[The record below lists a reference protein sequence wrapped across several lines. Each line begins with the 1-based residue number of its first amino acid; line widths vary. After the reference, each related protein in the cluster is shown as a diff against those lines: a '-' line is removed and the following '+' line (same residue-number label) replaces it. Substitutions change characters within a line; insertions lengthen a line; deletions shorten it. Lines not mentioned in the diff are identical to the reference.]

1 MTDIRQMQLEIVSMM
16 EKVDALF
23 QREGI
28 TYTLLGG
35 SVLGAVRH
43 GGFIPWDDDMDIG
56 VFRKDFARVE
66 QLLSSLHPYQYE
78 RAEEH
83 IVPDAPIGHLHLVN
97 DTYPISNA
105 PTIDVFALDTIPSDR
120 RKWKRLR
127 MTANLHHL
135 AVLGRAP
142 EHRGRMNKI
151 IFSIFFKIV
160 PKKMLSFIKRKT
172 LKSITDCSG
181 YDGKWTGNIFGAYT
195 EREYFPTEM
204 YAELERRNFETL
216 SLPVPKQY
224 DEYLTQLYGDYMM
237 LPPLEQRVP
246 KHRDI

>member
-1 MTDIRQMQLEIVSMM
+1 MTDIRRMQLEIVSIM

-66 QLLSSLHPYQYE
+66 QLLSRLHPYQYE

-97 DTYPISNA
+97 DTYTISNS

-142 EHRGRMNKI
+142 EHRGWMNKV

-160 PKKMLSFIKRKT
+160 SKKILSFIKRKT

>member
-1 MTDIRQMQLEIVSMM
+1 MTDIRRMQLEIVSMM

-56 VFRKDFARVE
+56 VFRKNFARVE

-105 PTIDVFALDTIPSDR
+105 PTIDVFALDTVPSDR

-224 DEYLTQLYGDYMM
+224 NEYLTQLYGDYMM